1 MTTPLN
7 RRDFMA
13 HAAVSATAAVAST
26 TTAPAAPGLR
36 PPGKAGRILP
46 RRARPTR

>member
-13 HAAVSATAAVAST
+13 HAAVSATAAVVAT
-26 TTAPAAPGLR
+26 TTAPASAGLR
-36 PPGKAGRILP
+36 PP
-46 RRARPTR
+46 